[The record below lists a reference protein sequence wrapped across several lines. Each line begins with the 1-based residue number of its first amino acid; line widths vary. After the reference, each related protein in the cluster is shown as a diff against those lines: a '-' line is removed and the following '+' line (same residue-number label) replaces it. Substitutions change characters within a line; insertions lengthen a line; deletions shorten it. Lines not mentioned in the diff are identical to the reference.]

1 MHLSILIS
9 ALFALAASALPEPI
23 PQAYT
28 GPCTTNDCG
37 ASHKVC
43 GSGYLCVGYPTLDPA
58 TRKGCT
64 CSYG

>member
-1 MHLSILIS
+1 
-9 ALFALAASALPEPI
+9 LFTLAAALPDPT
-23 PQAYT
+23 PQGYS
-28 GPCTTNDCG
+28 GSCTKSDCG

-64 CSYG
+64 CSY